1 MPTRS
6 VTASNWTTLTFDLPN
21 EPIRSFSG
29 GNGVLSTATG
39 FGTLEHI
46 AIVPMAGTGAYNIY
60 LDNVTVVIP
69 RTFTYSLGP
78 GAPAGAAI
86 NATNG
91 VFTWTPNES
100 QGPSTNTIAV
110 VVTDNSSPAQ
120 SLTNTFT
127 VTVNETNSAPSL
139 AAIADRIVHAG
150 MNVTFTNSATDPDV
164 PANTLTYSLDTAPP
178 NATIGALD
186 GIFNWLT
193 TEAFMGTTIPITVR
207 VTDNGVPP
215 KFDTKSFSVTV
226 APAPA
231 IQSVGYSGGSVTI
244 GWSSI
249 PGLRYRVQFNDD
261 LVSSNWTDLGVTDVL
276 ANSTTTTVLDTPGVD
291 QRFYR
296 IRVVQ

>member
-21 EPIRSFSG
+21 EPIRNFSG
-29 GNGVLSTATG
+29 GNGVLSTASG

-60 LDNVTVVIP
+60 LDNIAVVTP

-100 QGPSTNTIAV
+100 QGPSTNTMTVI
-110 VVTDNSSPAQ
+110 VTDNNSPAQ
-120 SLTNTFT
+120 SLTNTFS
-127 VTVNETNSAPSL
+127 VTVNETNSAPTL
-139 AAIADRIVHAG
+139 AAIADRMVHAG
-150 MNVTFTNSATDPDV
+150 MKVTFTNSATDPDI
-164 PANTLTYSLDTAPP
+164 PANTLTYSLDAAPP
-178 NATIGALD
+178 TATIGALD

-193 TEAFMGTTIPITVR
+193 SDAFVGTTNSITVR
-207 VTDNGVPP
+207 VTDNGVPS
-215 KFDTKSFSVTV
+215 KFDTKSFNITV

-231 IQSVGYSGGSVTI
+231 IQTVGYSGGSVTI

-249 PGLRYRVQFNDD
+249 SGLRYRVQFNDD
-261 LVSSNWTDLGVTDVL
+261 LVSSNWTDLGVMDVL
-276 ANSTTTTVLDTPGVD
+276 ANSTTTTVQDTPGVD